1 MDDAQVMLTI
11 KEIQTNLK
19 LDPSL
24 KYMFVE
30 GLRDLSFWRAVVPIC
45 NRINTQV
52 IRVGSVTDLKVDCG
66 GEKGKLLKLCELLEE
81 SGVSDR
87 ARFFVDSDNDR
98 LLNTHHSNSVLL
110 TDYRDLESYCFSQ
123 VCITSLLDRGM
134 AKVDT
139 SNVPQI
145 ISSLSNLCRKIGLLR
160 FISER
165 EQLSLPFSK
174 TFEKNGRKKFNKANS
189 CNEDKLVTTLL
200 QNSSLGLSQKDSVL
214 DMLYK
219 AEASHATI
227 DCKYIVQGKDWTFF
241 LADLISVPSDIIE
254 SLIFLALDYNSVKQE
269 PQINEAVQFL
279 EAA

>member
-1 MDDAQVMLTI
+1 MLTI

-81 SGVSDR
+81 YGVSDR

-123 VCITSLLDRGM
+123 ACITSLLDRGM

-139 SNVPQI
+139 SDVPQI
-145 ISSLSNLCRKIGLLR
+145 ISSLSNICRKIGLLR

-165 EQLSLPFSK
+165 DQLSLPFSK
-174 TFEKNGRKKFNKANS
+174 TFEKNGRKKFNKANA

-200 QNSSLGLSQKDSVL
+200 QNSGLGLSQKDSVL
-214 DMLYK
+214 DRLSQV
-219 AEASHATI
+219 EASHATI

>member
-1 MDDAQVMLTI
+1 MLTI

-19 LDPSL
+19 LDKSL

-30 GLRDLSFWRAVVPIC
+30 GLRDLSFWRAIVPVC
-45 NRINTQV
+45 NRVNTQV
-52 IRVGSVTDLKVDCG
+52 IRIGSVTDLKVEHG
-66 GEKGKLLKLCELLEE
+66 GEKGKLLKLSELLEE
-81 SGVSDR
+81 CGVSDR

-98 LLNTHHSNSVLL
+98 LLSVQYPNSVLL

-123 VCITSLLDRGM
+123 TCITSVLDRGM
-134 AKVDT
+134 AKGDT

-145 ISSLSNLCRKIGLLR
+145 IRCLSDICRKIGLLR

-165 EQLSLPFSK
+165 DQLSLPFSK
-174 TFEKNGRKKFNKANS
+174 TFEKNGRRKFSKANK

-200 QNSSLGLSQKDSVL
+200 QNSHLGLSYKNSVL
-214 DMLYK
+214 ETLSQV
-219 AEASHATI
+219 ENSHAGT

-241 LADLISVPSDIIE
+241 LAEMISVPSDHIE
-254 SLIFLALDYNSVKQE
+254 SLIFLALDYSSLKEE
-269 PQINEAVQFL
+269 PQINQAVQFL